1 MKVLLIADE
10 EDKKLYDYYDP
21 AELRDIDLI
30 LSAGD
35 LNPHYLEFL
44 VTSGHAPLLYVHGNH
59 DNCYDTMPPLGCDCV
74 DDRIYDFRG
83 LRILG
88 LGGSMRYKEGNYM
101 YTEREMEK
109 RIDRLRSAIALRN
122 GFDIVVTHAAAQGYG
137 DMDDL
142 PHQGFRCFNEL
153 LERYHPKYL
162 IHGHVHPCYGGDF
175 QRVRTHPS
183 GTTIINCYG
192 KYVLDLKSGD
202 DYPEEGKTGSLL
214 YDLYKNVSRS
224 RSHNVYRG

>member
-1 MKVLLIADE
+1 
-10 EDKKLYDYYDP
+10 
-21 AELRDIDLI
+21 
-30 LSAGD
+30 
-35 LNPHYLEFL
+35 
-44 VTSGHAPLLYVHGNH
+44 
-59 DNCYDTMPPLGCDCV
+59 MPPLGCDCV

-122 GFDIVVTHAAAQGYG
+122 GFDIVVTHAPAQGYG

-153 LERYHPKYL
+153 LERYLGPWSGKVDSVVLGCTHYPL
-162 IHGHVHPCYGGDF
+162 VREQIREVMGDVPLFDGGEGTARETRRRLEAAGLLASSAQVGSVELRSSIDTPDELALY
-175 QRVRTHPS
+175 QRIFELAQR
-183 GTTIINCYG
+183 
-192 KYVLDLKSGD
+192 
-202 DYPEEGKTGSLL
+202 
-214 YDLYKNVSRS
+214 
-224 RSHNVYRG
+224 

>member
-21 AELRDIDLI
+21 AELRDVDLI
-30 LSAGD
+30 VSAGD

-44 VTSGHAPLLYVHGNH
+44 VTAGHAPLLYVHGNH

-101 YTEREMEK
+101 YTEREME
-109 RIDRLRSAIALRN
+109 
-122 GFDIVVTHAAAQGYG
+122 
-137 DMDDL
+137 
-142 PHQGFRCFNEL
+142 
-153 LERYHPKYL
+153 
-162 IHGHVHPCYGGDF
+162 
-175 QRVRTHPS
+175 
-183 GTTIINCYG
+183 
-192 KYVLDLKSGD
+192 
-202 DYPEEGKTGSLL
+202 
-214 YDLYKNVSRS
+214 
-224 RSHNVYRG
+224 